1 MEAYTNVQTWSI
13 GPHPFK
19 ALKEHQLQAYEHT
32 SRTENG
38 MASGSKPL
46 KQSKDGM
53 LEGSM
58 LTAYKKDYMVAIQ
71 SEAWTTRM
79 TKNRP

>member
-1 MEAYTNVQTWSI
+1 
-13 GPHPFK
+13 
-19 ALKEHQLQAYEHT
+19 
-32 SRTENG
+32 

-58 LTAYKKDYMVAIQ
+58 LKAYKGDYMVAIQ
-71 SEAWTTRM
+71 NKAWMTQM
-79 TKNRP
+79 TKNKPLAC